1 VIAMKATF
9 TTDLLARA
17 MRRFGSEA
25 ELAQALRVPAST
37 LGHWMSGRC
46 RMPERAVVWLVE
58 FLDEDEAGDRVV
70 H

>member
-1 VIAMKATF
+1 MAMKATF

-17 MRRFGSEA
+17 IRRFGSQA
-25 ELAQALRVPAST
+25 ELAQALRVPEST

-46 RMPERAVVWLVE
+46 RMPERALVWLVE
-58 FLDEDEAGDRVV
+58 FLAEEDSGERVV

>member
-1 VIAMKATF
+1 MKATF

-17 MRRFGSEA
+17 MRRFADQA
-25 ELAQALRVPAST
+25 ELAQALHVPEST

-46 RMPERAVVWLVE
+46 RMPERAVVWLVD
-58 FLDEDEAGDRVV
+58 FLADDDVGGRVV